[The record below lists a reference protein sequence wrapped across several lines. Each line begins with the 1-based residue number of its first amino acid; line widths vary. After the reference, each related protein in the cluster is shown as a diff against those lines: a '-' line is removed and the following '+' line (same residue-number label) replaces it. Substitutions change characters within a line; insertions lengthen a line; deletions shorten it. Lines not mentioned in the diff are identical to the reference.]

1 MGIDDELARAELP
14 EEAHQAVAELAER
27 DDVPEDIKE
36 HYLELRK
43 RLAHV
48 QSALDNTA
56 DEVRQLTDQLKVRE
70 RREKKLQRK
79 LIYNQKTGLPNHYL
93 MERDVSAVINEAQQ
107 STVQRQ
113 VTLLIVALDER
124 YHTVKR
130 TLSPTVSEWV
140 LYQIGERLGSLLP
153 SNGRLYHTRDSEF
166 VILLVNA
173 MSEEYIPT
181 FAERI
186 SAVMEEQ
193 FQFPDYT
200 VNVGCKIG
208 AAVYPDDASTKQMLL
223 RNADLALSVAQKS
236 KEHFARYEEEMSE
249 VVIEKMELQNSIIR
263 ALEEQAITE
272 INKQFTLYYQPV
284 VQILEMNDA
293 SVHHRVVGAESL
305 IRWNHPTR
313 GMIPPGRFIP
323 VAEETGLII
332 PIGNWALFTAS
343 DQLHA
348 WSQTSLNNIYV
359 SVNLSPRQF
368 RDEYLLSNIERAL
381 NRNEIDPS
389 LLKLEVTEG
398 LVMEDPE
405 DSISK
410 LQAIQKMGITIS
422 IDDFGTGYS
431 SLNYLKRLPIDLLKL
446 DKTFID
452 DVLTNPQTQRIVR
465 AVMSMASG
473 MGMDVI
479 AEGIEE
485 HEQIEF
491 LYEEGCSIIQGFYFG
506 EPLSA
511 YDFQKRLQERYNG
524 LG

>member
-1 MGIDDELARAELP
+1 
-14 EEAHQAVAELAER
+14 
-27 DDVPEDIKE
+27 
-36 HYLELRK
+36 
-43 RLAHV
+43 
-48 QSALDNTA
+48 
-56 DEVRQLTDQLKVRE
+56 
-70 RREKKLQRK
+70 
-79 LIYNQKTGLPNHYL
+79 
-93 MERDVSAVINEAQQ
+93 
-107 STVQRQ
+107 
-113 VTLLIVALDER
+113 
-124 YHTVKR
+124 
-130 TLSPTVSEWV
+130 
-140 LYQIGERLGSLLP
+140 
-153 SNGRLYHTRDSEF
+153 
-166 VILLVNA
+166 
-173 MSEEYIPT
+173 
-181 FAERI
+181 
-186 SAVMEEQ
+186 
-193 FQFPDYT
+193 
-200 VNVGCKIG
+200 
-208 AAVYPDDASTKQMLL
+208 
-223 RNADLALSVAQKS
+223 
-236 KEHFARYEEEMSE
+236 
-249 VVIEKMELQNSIIR
+249 
-263 ALEEQAITE
+263 
-272 INKQFTLYYQPV
+272 V

-305 IRWNHPTR
+305 MRWNHPTR

-381 NRNEIDPS
+381 NRNEIDPA